1 MSSDRDYA
9 FKAPSLRRCAT
20 GDFEPKVEMHGA
32 RQLVV
37 TIPVPSLTSSP
48 ISPRRNTD
56 ALRRIV
62 IAVQKMTGGLEAK
75 PKANDFLDELADR
88 FDSVLDAYAHDHSY
102 VLEGQNGDAPVTEK
116 PLRTKPAQE
125 TIGVHSSVGFHYFIG
140 EQAKVAKSSKA
151 DFARLC
157 FDLGMEEF
165 DGRMWTE
172 RSVTVLKDFQDTL
185 RSVDEGRKEQWS
197 LRLPRKKF
205 LKAISM
211 ATEYEMSR
219 SQFALLCVVRGCMK
233 QDAASFEKRFQRQ
246 GISMEAVNVIG

>member
-9 FKAPSLRRCAT
+9 FKVPSLRRCVT

-88 FDSVLDAYAHDHSY
+88 FDSVLDAYAHDHSH
-102 VLEGQNGDAPVTEK
+102 VFGGQHACAPVAEK

-125 TIGVHSSVGFHYFIG
+125 TIGVHSSVVFHHFIV
-140 EQAKVAKSSKA
+140 EQARGAKSSKA

-165 DGRMWTE
+165 DGRLWTE
-172 RSVTVLKDFQDTL
+172 RSAVVLKDFQDTL
-185 RSVDEGRKEQWS
+185 RSVDENRKEQWS

-219 SQFALLCVVRGCMK
+219 SQFALLCVVRGCMRH
-233 QDAASFEKRFQRQ
+233 DGASFEERFQRV
-246 GISMEAVNVIG
+246 GIGTEAVNAMG